1 MITKPYANRARSPD
15 PRQRAGDDAER
26 QMAHYLHR
34 AFQQHPSV
42 FVLHGLRL
50 RDDAQAEQDGSPG
63 VCQIDHLLV
72 HRHGMFIVESKS
84 VTDEVR
90 VRADRSHGDEWT
102 RVYRG
107 GEMGMPSPIRQAQRQ
122 ADFLRAY
129 LRHHDDRLLGRVP
142 VGLRTI
148 ARVVAGSDQRGFGK
162 MPIQAMIAIS
172 DGGIIRR
179 LDGWQ
184 EPTEPFRVFV
194 TKADLIPSKV
204 DEELRRHRKALSN
217 PLPLPTREYGLWFMT
232 EDEASGVAD
241 FLAERHVEQPTGS
254 ESATLTASDQ
264 PRSSDSA
271 KARGNGANDAPPVC
285 RHCSSI
291 DLTANWGKFGY
302 YWRCGACGKNTSM
315 PTVCSSCGAKGR
327 RDAGPRIRKQ
337 GPSYFRDCRG
347 CGISERIWTQS

>member
-50 RDDAQAEQDGSPG
+50 RDEAQAEQDGSPG

-72 HRHGMFIVESKS
+72 HRRGIFIVESKS
-84 VTDEVR
+84 VRGEVR
-90 VRADRSHGDEWT
+90 VRDDGSHGDEWT

-107 GEMGMPSPIRQAQRQ
+107 REEGMKSPILQAQRQ

-129 LRHHDDRLLGRVP
+129 LGHHDDRLLGRMP

-148 ARVVAGSDQRGFGK
+148 ERVVAGSSQRGFDV
-162 MPIQAMIAIS
+162 MPIQIMVAIS
-172 DGGIIRR
+172 DGGTIRR
-179 LDGWQ
+179 IGGWK
-184 EPTEPFRVFV
+184 EDTKPFRVV
-194 TKADLIPSKV
+194 LTKADLIPSKV
-204 DEELRRHRKALSN
+204 DEELRRHRKGRN
-217 PLPLPTREYGLWFMT
+217 PLALPQGQYGLWDMT

-241 FLAERHVEQPTGS
+241 FLAEHHVERPTGS
-254 ESATLTASDQ
+254 ESATPTAPDRQ
-264 PRSSDSA
+264 QRSSDSA
-271 KARGNGANDAPPVC
+271 KARGNGANAALPAC

-315 PTVCSSCGAKGR
+315 PTVCSSCGANGR
-327 RDAGPRIRKQ
+327 RDASPRIRKQ

-347 CGISERIWTQS
+347 CGTSERIWTQS